1 MTDPDLAALA
11 RSTANG
17 AGYGVTAA
25 GFVPKPVGRIL
36 DEKIALARELF
47 GADVDLTSGSVLRS
61 MLELQSVEDSRT
73 WVELAHVFASSH
85 IVTAERA
92 ALSRLGAELGIR
104 RPFQRASG
112 VLTLRLTAPLPGGMS
127 SLPLP
132 RGTRLR
138 SRGGTGVFLAEAV
151 ELDEGRTS
159 ATAPITAFEPGP
171 AGDLDPLLDVGGEK
185 PGLIDAFDP
194 DDARA
199 EAAIELL
206 ETGVLALQHDEA
218 LTGGTDLWADEPYR
232 DLLLAYPRNLWTPD
246 ALRVAVSLVPGV
258 RQVVVKDLY
267 GGLDVHQAIF
277 GNFSFLERLF
287 TEQRSIANPYFVT
300 VLVAPEEAAIWDG
313 PQQLAARVR
322 EAVDRVRPIGIAP
335 AIEQASLVGVG
346 FRARIIVDGLP
357 LGPSGIAAGARTA
370 LLGRIED
377 RVRRY
382 VGRLRIGE
390 AVLASEIT
398 WAIMNEPG
406 VVDVKELR
414 LVRYPP
420 ALDQALLTGETE
432 WGPQQLAP
440 LADAEVS
447 PTEVAVLVLDHDRIE
462 VV

>member
-1 MTDPDLAALA
+1 MTEPDLAALA

-17 AGYGVTAA
+17 AAFGVTAA

-47 GADVDLTSGSVLRS
+47 GDDVDLTSGSVLRTL
-61 MLELQSVEDSRT
+61 LELQSVEDSRT

-85 IVTAERA
+85 IATAEGA

-104 RPFQRASG
+104 RPFQRATG
-112 VLTLRLTAPLPGGMS
+112 ALTLRLTAPLPAGMS
-127 SLPLP
+127 QLVLP

-138 SRGGTGVFLAEAV
+138 SRGGTGVFLAESV
-151 ELDEGRTS
+151 ELDGDRAS
-159 ATAPITAFEPGP
+159 VTAPITAFEPGP
-171 AGDLDPLLDVGGEK
+171 GGDLDPALGVGGEK

-199 EAAIELL
+199 EGGIELL
-206 ETGVLALQHDEA
+206 ESGVLALQHDSA
-218 LTGGTDLWADEPYR
+218 LDGGTALWADEAYR

-313 PQQLAARVR
+313 PGQLAARVR
-322 EAVDRVRPIGIAP
+322 VAVDAVRPIGIAP
-335 AIEQASLVGVG
+335 AIERASLIGVG
-346 FRARIIVDGLP
+346 FRARLIVDGLP
-357 LGPSGIAAGARTA
+357 LGPSGIAAGARAA
-370 LLGRIED
+370 LLARIED

-406 VVDVKELR
+406 VVDVKGLR

-420 ALDQALLTGETE
+420 ALDQALLTEDTG
-432 WGPQQLAP
+432 WRPQVLEP
-440 LADAEVS
+440 LADVEVS
-447 PTEVAVLVLDHDRIE
+447 PTEVAVLVLEPDRIE